1 MPIPN
6 TAPLYIIK
14 YVETSLIDGI
24 EFEDPRRLYYLCK
37 SEAHEAF
44 KALEVD
50 VGHYISQLEL
60 ETAHVFTGDVDINEV
75 FEEK

>member
-14 YVETSLIDGI
+14 YIETSLIDGVK
-24 EFEDPRRLYYLCK
+24 FEDHRRLYYLCK
-37 SEAHEAF
+37 PEAEESF
-44 KALEVD
+44 KALEANM
-50 VGHYISQLEL
+50 GHCISQLEF
-60 ETAHVFTGDVDINEV
+60 ETSHVFTGDIDINEV

>member
-14 YVETSLIDGI
+14 YIEVSLIDGI
-24 EFEDPRRLYYLCK
+24 KFEDQRRLHYLCK
-37 SEAHEAF
+37 PEAQEAF
-44 KALEVD
+44 KALEGN
-50 VGHYISQLEL
+50 VGHCIFKLEF
-60 ETAHVFTGDVDINEV
+60 ETANVFTGDVDINEV

>member
-14 YVETSLIDGI
+14 YIETSLIDGI
-24 EFEDPRRLYYLCK
+24 KFEDQRRLYYLCK
-37 SEAHEAF
+37 SEADEAF
-44 KALEVD
+44 KALEGK
-50 VGHYISQLEL
+50 VGRCIFKLEF